1 MAVMALTREN
11 FDEVIQSNEMVVVD
25 FWAKWCSPCLAFAP
39 LFEEVST
46 RHPDVIFAKVDIDEE
61 ANLAADFQVRSI
73 PLIMIFRREFAV
85 FSEPGAQTATSLHAL
100 VNDAKKIDLTHL
112 REAVEGKQGE
122 GEQKK

>member
-1 MAVMALTREN
+1 MALTREN
-11 FDEVIQSNEMVVVD
+11 FDEVIQNNEMVVVD
-25 FWAKWCSPCLAFAP
+25 FWAKWCKPCLAFAP
-39 LFEEVST
+39 IFEEVST
-46 RHPDVIFAKVDIDEE
+46 RHPDVIFAKVNIDEE
-61 ANLAADFQVRSI
+61 ADLAADFQVRSI

-85 FSEPGAQTATSLHAL
+85 FSEAGAQTATSLHAL